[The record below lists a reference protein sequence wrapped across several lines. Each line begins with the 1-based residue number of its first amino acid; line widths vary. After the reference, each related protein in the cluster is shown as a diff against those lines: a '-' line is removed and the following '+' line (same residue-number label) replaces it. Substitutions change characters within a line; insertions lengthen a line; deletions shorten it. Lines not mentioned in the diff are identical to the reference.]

1 MCSVIERSIQGN
13 LNIKPNQMRLFKEND
28 CLEYGGRGNA
38 LQKKELKQFLK
49 VIIKNISKNA

>member
-28 CLEYGGRGNA
+28 CPEYDDRGGKRSA
-38 LQKKELKQFLK
+38 KKGAKAIFKGHYKEY
-49 VIIKNISKNA
+49 IKE